1 MPYILALAVLVASAG
16 LSAHHSIAGVYDSQ
30 KPVTVEGTITRFLFV
45 NPHPF
50 VEMDALDARRATQR
64 WRLEL
69 DNRGELAA
77 IGIAADTLQPGDRV
91 VVTGS
96 AARSGGNALYVRK
109 LVRPADGLEYEQVGS
124 SPRITLPKR
133 TGATRPGSGHPDSAA
148 IHDAALKLPRLRSL
162 VVSRDGEVVFERY
175 YNGATAARAA
185 NIKSASKSVIS
196 ALVGIA
202 IEQKLIAGVRA
213 PITQWFPELSRDADP
228 AKRQIA
234 VEDLL
239 TMRSG
244 LESTSGRNYGAWVT
258 SGNWVRYA
266 LARPMA
272 APPGVLMQYSTGSTH
287 LLSAIVTRASGRSTW
302 QYAND
307 ALAKPL
313 GFTLPQWPR
322 DPQGIYFGGNDML
335 MTPRQML
342 TFGELYLNEGRH
354 QERQLVS
361 SQWIKDSCKGRER
374 EFRPGGG
381 AEGNFDPR
389 RGFDPLRDRQY
400 GYGWWVYEIDGHDT
414 CFAWG
419 YGGQYIFVVPSLDM
433 VIVSTSSPD
442 VSEERRDHRRQLFDI
457 VSRLFR
463 PA

>member
-1 MPYILALAVLVASAG
+1 MSYILALALFLLTSVG
-16 LSAHHSIAGVYDSQ
+16 LGAHHSIAGVYDSQ
-30 KPVTVEGTITRFLFV
+30 KSVTVDGTITRFLFV

-50 VEMDALDARRATQR
+50 VEMDVLDAKRVTQR
-64 WRLEL
+64 WRMEL

-77 IGIAADTLQPGDRV
+77 IGVTAETLKPGDRV

-124 SPRITLPKR
+124 SPRI
-133 TGATRPGSGHPDSAA
+133 ATPRRSSAAPAEAGHPDAAA

-162 VVSRDGEVVFERY
+162 VVSRDGVVVFERY
-175 YNGATAARAA
+175 YNGATATRPA

-202 IEQKLIAGVRA
+202 IEQKLIPGVRA
-213 PITQWFPELSRDADP
+213 PITTWFPELARDPDP

-258 SGNWVRYA
+258 SGNWVRAA

-272 APPGVLMQYSTGSTH
+272 APPGVLMQYSTGSIH
-287 LLSAIVTRASGRSTW
+287 ILSAIVTKASGRSTW
-302 QYAND
+302 QYANE
-307 ALAKPL
+307 ALARPL
-313 GFTLPQWPR
+313 GFTLAQWPR

-342 TFGELYLNEGRH
+342 KFGELYLNEGRADG
-354 QERQLVS
+354 RQLVS
-361 SQWIKDSCKGRER
+361 AQWVKDSCKGRER

-381 AEGNFDPR
+381 GFDPR

-419 YGGQYIFVVPSLDM
+419 YGGQYVFVVPSLDM